1 MHYIHWRKIIL
12 FSTLLLLSY
21 SAIAQFRAKDNYN
34 FKEFE
39 SKPYY
44 FGISLGINNSTYQ
57 VSRSSYFEQNDSIRI
72 VNGILKAGFDL
83 HIITNLKIGQY
94 FDFRFLPGFSFT
106 DRKIE
111 YQSKNDDSPQNIQ
124 SFESVFADIPLLL
137 RFKSAPYKDKRLF
150 LVGGIKYQ
158 FDVVSNARANKE
170 KAAELLQISPH
181 DFQVEVGAGIQF
193 FFPYF
198 IFSPEFKFSQGIG
211 NVHIYKNDLNESRIL
226 ENLVS
231 RMFTISFNFEG

>member
-1 MHYIHWRKIIL
+1 MVG
-12 FSTLLLLSY
+12 TVNG
-21 SAIAQFRAKDNYN
+21 QFRAKGNYN

-44 FGISLGINNSTYQ
+44 FGISLGINNSSYQ
-57 VSRSSYFEQNDSIRI
+57 VSRSSNFEVNDSISI
-72 VNGILKAGFDL
+72 INGLLKPGFDL

-106 DRKIE
+106 DRKIQFTQKE
-111 YQSKNDDSPQNIQ
+111 DDIERTQD
-124 SFESVFADIPLLL
+124 FESVFLDMPLLL

-150 LVGGIKYQ
+150 LIGGIKYQ
-158 FDVVSNARANKE
+158 FDVVSNARANRD
-170 KAAELLQISPH
+170 KASEILQISPH
-181 DFQVEVGAGIQF
+181 DFQVEFGAGIQF
-193 FFPYF
+193 FFPFF

-211 NVHIYKNDLNESRIL
+211 NVHIFKNELNDSSIIES
-226 ENLVS
+226 LVS